1 MIISKTPFR
10 VSLFGG
16 STDYKSFYS
25 RFGSLLSGFS
35 INKYTY
41 ISVRKTPAI
50 LDYKTRLAYSK
61 TEIVDNHSDIKH
73 DGIRGVLEYCKVLF
87 GIDLIHVCDLP
98 AQTGIG
104 SSSSFIVG
112 LLNSIYQIKGIEKS
126 RKELA
131 TEAIFIE
138 RELLA
143 EVGGVQDQIWAAY
156 GGFNSIHIEKKGTF
170 EVKPLPVSEEFKK
183 DFVSRSV
190 LIYTGK
196 TRKSFKISNSHD
208 RKENDDIRKRLL
220 DLSHEAYDAFLKSD
234 INEIGRLLGNAWE
247 TKKEISNLIS
257 KKHVELLH
265 SKLKS
270 DGMIGGKLI
279 GSGGSGFIFGVMK
292 EGFDPEEIKAK
303 YSENYISFDIE
314 EDGSKI
320 INY

>member
-25 RFGSLLSGFS
+25 KFGSLLSGFS

-41 ISVRKTPAI
+41 ISVRKTPSI

-61 TEIVDNHSDIKH
+61 TEIVNKHSIIEH
-73 DGIRGVLEYCKVLF
+73 NGIRGVLEYCKVRF
-87 GIDLIHVCDLP
+87 GIDLNHVSDLP
-98 AQTGIG
+98 SQTGVG

-112 LLNSIYQIKGIEKS
+112 LLNAIYQIKRTKKS
-126 RKELA
+126 KKELA

-143 EVGGVQDQIWAAY
+143 EPGGIQDQIWAAY
-156 GGFNSIHIEKKGTF
+156 GGLNSIDINKNGTF
-170 EVKPLPVSEEFKK
+170 DVKPLPVSEDFKK
-183 DFVSRSV
+183 DFMSRSV

-196 TRKSFKISNSHD
+196 TRQSFEISNSHD
-208 RKENDDIRKRLL
+208 RKENDEVRKRILEI
-220 DLSHEAYDAFLKSD
+220 SHEAYDAFLKAD
-234 INEIGRLLGNAWE
+234 INKIGTLLEKSWE
-247 TKKEISNLIS
+247 TKKKISSLIS
-257 KKHVELLH
+257 KDHVELLH

-279 GSGGSGFIFGVMK
+279 GSGGSGFIFGIMK
-292 EGFDPEEIKAK
+292 KGFDLKGLKSK
-303 YSENYISFDIE
+303 YSKNYISFDIDE
-314 EDGSKI
+314 EGSKI